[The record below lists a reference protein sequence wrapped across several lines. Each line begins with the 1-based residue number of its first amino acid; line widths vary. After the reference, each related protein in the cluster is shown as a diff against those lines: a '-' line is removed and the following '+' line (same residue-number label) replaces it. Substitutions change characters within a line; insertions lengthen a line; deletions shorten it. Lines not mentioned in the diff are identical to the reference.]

1 MLVYMFVMFVY
12 YMVIITANEVMIVKG
27 IAVIGVSVKI
37 ITKGGVGWRVSIIE
51 NILSGDYVI
60 IRLFK

>member
-12 YMVIITANEVMIVKG
+12 YLVIITANEVIIVKG

-37 ITKGGVGWRVSIIE
+37 ITKGGVG
-51 NILSGDYVI
+51 
-60 IRLFK
+60 

>member
-37 ITKGGVGWRVSIIE
+37 ITKGGVG
-51 NILSGDYVI
+51 
-60 IRLFK
+60 